1 MDDVYKLGYTSNKQ
15 TIELVKH
22 HLFQR
27 YGTYFPD
34 VECIDLFKV
43 KQPIQAEKHLF
54 KLLKDYKNSNELVKA
69 DYDMIIKP
77 QLEYIKQLY
86 VCNNNED
93 ERIITIE
100 EKEKYK
106 RKLSK
111 KINNFI
117 KYIIQVENYILS
129 NIHTVN
135 NHNSNLLSNTYNLLS
150 FYKGSVC
157 IARDKKTLITNLSS
171 YIHQFDYDDLK
182 MIMFVEYIINL
193 Y

>member
-1 MDDVYKLGYTSNKQ
+1 MDDIYKLGYTSNKQ
-15 TIELVKH
+15 TIELVKQ

-34 VECIDLFKV
+34 VECINLFKV

-69 DYDMIIKP
+69 DYEMTIKP

-86 VCNNNED
+86 NCNNNED

-106 RKLSK
+106 LKLTK
-111 KINNFI
+111 KRNNFI

-129 NIHTVN
+129 NIDKFN
-135 NHNSNLLSNTYNLLS
+135 KHNLNLLSNIYNLLS
-150 FYKGSVC
+150 YYKGSIFPV
-157 IARDKKTLITNLSS
+157 RDKKILITNLSS
-171 YIHQFDYDDLK
+171 HIQQFDYGDLN

>member
-1 MDDVYKLGYTSNKQ
+1 MCVLIHMSGWIYCITNSIYKMDDVYKLGYTSNKQ
-15 TIELVKH
+15 TIELVKQ

-54 KLLKDYKNSNELVKA
+54 KLLKDYKNSNE
-69 DYDMIIKP
+69 DYEMIIKP

-86 VCNNNED
+86 ICNED

-106 RKLSK
+106 LKLTK
-111 KINNFI
+111 KINIDKFN
-117 KYIIQVENYILS
+117 K
-129 NIHTVN
+129 
-135 NHNSNLLSNTYNLLS
+135 HNLNLLSNTYNLLS
-150 FYKGSVC
+150 YYKGSIFSC
-157 IARDKKTLITNLSS
+157 
-171 YIHQFDYDDLK
+171 
-182 MIMFVEYIINL
+182 
-193 Y
+193 